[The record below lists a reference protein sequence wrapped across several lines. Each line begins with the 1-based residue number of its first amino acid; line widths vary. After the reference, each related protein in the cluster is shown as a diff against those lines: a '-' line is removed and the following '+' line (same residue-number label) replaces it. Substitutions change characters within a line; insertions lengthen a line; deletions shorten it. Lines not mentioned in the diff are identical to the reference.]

1 MRYAFA
7 VLCLFGLL
15 FLVPRSEAKTKS
27 SATEGG
33 TVVIVFK
40 DGHQQSFPMTSIS
53 RGDFKDAAGNVQS
66 SSGVGST
73 MATPMVPGRR
83 SFLGKWQ
90 VGEGG
95 NTSSTFVVTLEENG
109 TARRSIGAAH
119 GTWTYVD
126 GEAQITWDDGWR
138 DIIKKAGSDYEKFA
152 FEPGKPLTDS
162 PSNVARAKRVN
173 PRPI

>member
-1 MRYAFA
+1 MRHGIA
-7 VLCLFGLL
+7 VFCLLGLL
-15 FLVPRSEAKTKS
+15 FLVPGSEAKTKS
-27 SATEGG
+27 TSTEGG

-40 DGHQQSFPMTSIS
+40 DGHQQSFPMSLVS
-53 RGDFKDAAGNVQS
+53 RVDFKDAAGNVQS
-66 SSGVGST
+66 TSGVGAT

-95 NTSSTFVVTLEENG
+95 NTSSTFVITLEENG
-109 TARRSIGAAH
+109 IARKSIGAAH

-138 DIIKKAGSDYEKFA
+138 DVIKKAGSDYEKFA
-152 FEPGKPLTDS
+152 FEPGKSLTDS
-162 PSNVARAKRVN
+162 PSNVANAKRVN